1 MRDDK
6 GRSRDDKNDR
16 KRWIFPLSMI
26 TLWCAPAI
34 AINVTHGLQAGRE
47 PALIVAAVFSVFG
60 AAMCGLRLERQGP
73 FAGKLLAAGCL
84 CVLLTFNFSNAIGLS
99 AGSRD
104 HARGEALTA
113 QTARRSLEDDA
124 GTIRGTIAR
133 LDNELG
139 ASSLSSLKAEI
150 AAAEYSPLFS
160 RSRKCADATAIESR
174 AHCSALERSRAL
186 LGAAEQREHLAA
198 DLARITA
205 QLRAA
210 PVRES
215 IDPQAEAIVQALA
228 FAGLAVQPRD
238 VGYGL
243 VLLFALGIELMAAF
257 GAGWC
262 GVRLPG
268 HLPAVALERP
278 RATGIA
284 RRSDAA
290 PTIPAPATAQPGD
303 TLAAFVAEL
312 VESRQP
318 MPFAELQEAYA
329 DRCKAAGTA
338 AKSARALGLALT
350 EAGFAKSKADGGKI
364 HYGARLRKGLAVVA
378 A

>member
-1 MRDDK
+1 MRNSGTIARTMRDDV
-6 GRSRDDKNDR
+6 R
-16 KRWIFPLSMI
+16 RWVFPLAMI
-26 TLWCAPAI
+26 ALWCSPAV
-34 AINVTHGLQAGRE
+34 AINVTHGLQSGRE
-47 PALIVAAVFSVFG
+47 PALIVAAVSSVFG
-60 AAMCGLRLERQGP
+60 AAMCGLRLEQQGP
-73 FAGKLLAAGCL
+73 FAGKLLAAACL
-84 CVLLTFNFSNAIGLS
+84 TVLLSFNFSNVIGLS

-113 QTARRSLEDDA
+113 QTARQSLGDDA
-124 GTIRGTIAR
+124 GTIKGTIAR

-160 RSRKCADATAIESR
+160 RSRKCADATATESR
-174 AHCSALERSRAL
+174 AHCAALERSRAL
-186 LGAAEQREHLAA
+186 LGAAEQREQLTA

-215 IDPQAEAIVQALA
+215 VDPQAEAIVQALA
-228 FAGLAVQPRD
+228 FAGLAVQPHD

-257 GAGWC
+257 GASWC

-268 HLPAVALERP
+268 APHQAPMERP
-278 RATGIA
+278 RAGGTA

-290 PTIPAPATAQPGD
+290 PNIPARATAQPGD
-303 TLAAFVAEL
+303 PMDAFLAGLVPSGSPTAFKVLFAAYEARCVAAGAAPKTKRAVAL
-312 VESRQP
+312 V
-318 MPFAELQEAYA
+318 LA
-329 DRCKAAGTA
+329 DR
-338 AKSARALGLALT
+338 
-350 EAGFAKSKADGGKI
+350 FAKTKANGGEV
-364 HYGARLRKGLAVVA
+364 HYGAQLRKGLAVVA

>member
-1 MRDDK
+1 MRNSGTIARTMRDDV
-6 GRSRDDKNDR
+6 R
-16 KRWIFPLSMI
+16 RWIFPLAMI
-26 TLWCAPAI
+26 ALWCAPAI

-73 FAGKLLAAGCL
+73 FAGKLLAAACL
-84 CVLLTFNFSNAIGLS
+84 AVLLSFNFSNAIGLS

-113 QTARRSLEDDA
+113 QTARQSLGDDSRA
-124 GTIRGTIAR
+124 LTATINR
-133 LDNELG
+133 LSGELDT
-139 ASSLSSLKAEI
+139 SSLSSLKSEI

-160 RSRKCADATAIESR
+160 RSRKCTDATVAESR
-174 AHCSALERSRAL
+174 AHCAAWEKARAML
-186 LGAAEQREHLAA
+186 VAAEQRDKLQGELTA
-198 DLARITA
+198 INA

-215 IDPQAEAIVQALA
+215 VDPQAEAIVQALA

-257 GAGWC
+257 GASWC
-262 GVRLPG
+262 GVQLPG
-268 HLPAVALERP
+268 VHQAPTERT
-278 RATGIA
+278 RAAGTA

-290 PTIPAPATAQPGD
+290 PNIPAAATAQPGD
-303 TLAAFVAEL
+303 PLAAFVGEL

-318 MPFAELQEAYA
+318 MPFAELHEAYA
-329 DRCKAAGTA
+329 NRCKAAGKPP
-338 AKSARALGLALT
+338 KSPRALGLALT
-350 EAGFAKSKADGGKI
+350 GAGFAKSKADGGKI